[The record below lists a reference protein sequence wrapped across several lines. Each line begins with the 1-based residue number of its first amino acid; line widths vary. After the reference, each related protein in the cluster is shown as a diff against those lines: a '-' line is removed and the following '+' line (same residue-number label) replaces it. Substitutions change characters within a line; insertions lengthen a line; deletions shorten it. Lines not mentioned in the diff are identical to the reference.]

1 MRPERVIRQMC
12 ARLLARNGTESIQRS
27 SRIDRCAAKFC
38 RGNRGQQRV
47 PVDTPRAADDID
59 ARYARSLDDVVTDAG
74 RLDARH
80 LADVAH
86 QFAGDAQF
94 LVAVI
99 VEESQYA
106 GLQCLHHTAAATT
119 DVGEAGYRLRADS
132 MPRLVALRCCETCV
146 ESRRRPTEQFQA
158 EHIDFEPAGNAA
170 NFESLGEQSEIEIA
184 CADVGKEFR
193 EPPER

>member
-27 SRIDRCAAKFC
+27 SRIHCCAAKLC

-59 ARYARSLDDVVTDAG
+59 AWYARSLDDVVADAG
-74 RLDARH
+74 GLDPRH
-80 LADVAH
+80 LADVAD
-86 QFAGDAQF
+86 QLAGDAQF

-106 GLQCLHHTAAATT
+106 GLQRLHHAPAAAAH
-119 DVGEAGYRLRADS
+119 VG
-132 MPRLVALRCCETCV
+132 
-146 ESRRRPTEQFQA
+146 
-158 EHIDFEPAGNAA
+158 
-170 NFESLGEQSEIEIA
+170 
-184 CADVGKEFR
+184 
-193 EPPER
+193 